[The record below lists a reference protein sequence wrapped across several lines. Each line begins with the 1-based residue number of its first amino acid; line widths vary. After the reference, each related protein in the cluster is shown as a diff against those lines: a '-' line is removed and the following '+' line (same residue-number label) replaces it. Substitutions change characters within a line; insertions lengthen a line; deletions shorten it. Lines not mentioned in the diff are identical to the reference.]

1 MSRPMLRAALL
12 SGLVMVA
19 AFAQVAVAQERMLEI
34 QHALGTTRLEVPPQ
48 RVVAFDLGVLDSL
61 ERLGVDVVG
70 VPKAS
75 LPAYLSRYL
84 DARYTSVGSLT
95 EPDFE
100 RIEVL
105 RPDVIFISGRQSSHY
120 AELSRLAPTIYMGID
135 TADYL
140 ASFESNMRLL
150 GRVFGKQEQVEAE
163 LGRIRQSIE
172 RVRARAHGKTALVV
186 LVTAGRLSA
195 FGPGSRY
202 GFVYDVLGLEP
213 ANDDIQVSTHG
224 QPISFEFLLQEDP
237 DYLLVIDRDAVVAGG
252 GAQPARQVIENE
264 LVRHTR
270 AYREGQIVYLD
281 PSYWYLSGGGL
292 DSFARMIAD
301 VAAVLR

>member
-120 AELSRLAPTIYMGID
+120 AELSKLAPTVYMGVD
-135 TADYL
+135 TAHYL
-140 ASFESNMRLL
+140 DSFEANMRLI
-150 GRVFGKQEQVEAE
+150 GRIFGKQEQVEAE
-163 LGRIRQSIE
+163 LARIRASIE
-172 RVRARAHGKTALVV
+172 RVRAQTQGKTALVV